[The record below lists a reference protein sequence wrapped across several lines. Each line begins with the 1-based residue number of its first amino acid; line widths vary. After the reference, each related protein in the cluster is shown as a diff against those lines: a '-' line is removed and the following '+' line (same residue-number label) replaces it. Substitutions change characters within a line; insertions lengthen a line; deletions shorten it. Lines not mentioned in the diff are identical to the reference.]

1 MAAVHPPGLQSPRKR
16 PSSTEEH
23 SSPMTIASRTPR
35 REYETRI
42 APRTLL
48 RVYVQKRLHQL
59 ARRCIVTPLRL
70 WLYRRMGVT
79 IGRGVFV
86 GLDTWLDCQFPEL
99 IRIDDDVTI
108 AFRVTVVVH
117 DDARRPDRIE
127 PGAADG
133 MVAPVHLARG
143 CYLGAC
149 CVILPGVT
157 VGERA
162 VVGAGAVVTHDVAP
176 GAVVAGA
183 PARVIGTVGPRAPR

>member
-1 MAAVHPPGLQSPRKR
+1 VS
-16 PSSTEEH
+16 E
-23 SSPMTIASRTPR
+23 ASGRWIVR

-70 WLYRRMGVT
+70 WLYRRMGVA

-176 GAVVAGA
+176 GTVVAGV
-183 PARVIGTVGPRAPR
+183 PARVIGTVGARAPR